1 MYDVNKFNEFNNGL
15 YFYTMMK
22 KLMIIL
28 ALVVGMTFAG
38 CSDDEEEVQPKQT
51 VEQIAEKIDSFM
63 PQSLTIRTGT
73 GSYSDVTSY
82 RIECPFLIIEHE
94 KDNHTYF
101 SLNHLLKM
109 WYVLGTLY
117 LYFE

>member
-1 MYDVNKFNEFNNGL
+1 MLFAPFFISGL
-15 YFYTMMK
+15 SLGMVLDTVRGQRGFR
-22 KLMIIL
+22 
-28 ALVVGMTFAG
+28 LVVGMTFAG

-51 VEQIAEKIDSFM
+51 VEQIAEKIDTFM

-73 GSYSDVTSY
+73 GSYSVVTSY

-109 WYVLGTLY
+109 WYVSGTLY